1 MNLSFARIFTANK
14 IKIAAIFNSSIYNTK
29 IPGINIKI
37 KKKRKYDSDM
47 IRTYNG
53 I

>member
-29 IPGINIKI
+29 IPGINLKNENII
-37 KKKRKYDSDM
+37 PDM
-47 IRTYNG
+47 IRTCNG

>member
-29 IPGINIKI
+29 IPGINTEQ
-37 KKKRKYDSDM
+37 KYDSDM
-47 IRTYNG
+47 IRTCNG